1 MTSQHYH
8 LTSHDLPDVTPI
20 ELRPWRSQRSPVR
33 SAVQKQVK
41 VPSCAS
47 HVPPKRHGEES
58 QSSGAAVGTAGGCV
72 YGAAVAVAVAPIGGL
87 NGELGESGGRCFM
100 D

>member
-1 MTSQHYH
+1 MLFKVFS
-8 LTSHDLPDVTPI
+8 I
-20 ELRPWRSQRSPVR
+20 ELCPWRSQRSPVR

-58 QSSGAAVGTAGGCV
+58 QSSGKMVTGTVGGCV
-72 YGAAVAVAVAPIGGL
+72 NAATVAVAPIDGL
-87 NGELGESGGRCFM
+87 NAEVGESGGRCFK

>member
-1 MTSQHYH
+1 M
-8 LTSHDLPDVTPI
+8 
-20 ELRPWRSQRSPVR
+20 R

-58 QSSGAAVGTAGGCV
+58 QSGGKMGMGTVGGCV
-72 YGAAVAVAVAPIGGL
+72 YTATVAVAPIDGL
-87 NGELGESGGRCFM
+87 NGEDGESGWRTGDVLRILIKITRILFKNEKKDQLCSVLGK
-100 D
+100 

>member
-1 MTSQHYH
+1 M
-8 LTSHDLPDVTPI
+8 
-20 ELRPWRSQRSPVR
+20 R

-58 QSSGAAVGTAGGCV
+58 QSSGAMGMGTVGGCV
-72 YGAAVAVAVAPIGGL
+72 NAVAVAPIDGL
-87 NGELGESGGRCFM
+87 NAEVGESGGRTGDVLRILIKITRILIKNEKKTNCAVC
-100 D
+100 

>member
-1 MTSQHYH
+1 M
-8 LTSHDLPDVTPI
+8 
-20 ELRPWRSQRSPVR
+20 
-33 SAVQKQVK
+33 QKQVK

-58 QSSGAAVGTAGGCV
+58 QSSGGCVKAETTVGGCV
-72 YGAAVAVAVAPIGGL
+72 NAATVAVAPIDGL
-87 NGELGESGGRCFM
+87 NAEVGESGGRCFK